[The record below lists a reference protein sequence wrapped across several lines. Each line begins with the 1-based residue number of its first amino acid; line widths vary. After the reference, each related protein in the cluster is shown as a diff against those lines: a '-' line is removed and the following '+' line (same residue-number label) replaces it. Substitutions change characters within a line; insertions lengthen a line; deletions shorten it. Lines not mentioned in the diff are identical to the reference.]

1 MWRKLVLSEKDYEY
15 LAKGIA
21 SGVGIGTTI
30 GAIAGDVILFF
41 SIGGVV
47 GIIVATILSVL
58 DRFKQK
64 T

>member
-21 SGVGIGTTI
+21 SGVGIGTII